1 MNKPNYAILFIDYY
15 LQHREYRANSED
27 TLNQAVSLMDNYK
40 SDMTEDEF
48 RIIEGLL
55 ERITNI
61 SK

>member
-15 LQHREYRANSED
+15 LQHREYGADSEA
-27 TLNQAVSLMDNYK
+27 TLKQTVSLMDNYK
-40 SDMTEDEF
+40 SDMTGDEF
-48 RIIEGLL
+48 RIIKGLL